1 VEPAFDEP
9 VFLEGVDQSCDAP
22 LRDAERVG
30 ELGHGLGAAAVER
43 VQQPHPL
50 AHYDAAK
57 AALNR
62 YTLGL
67 AQELSPDRIRVNI
80 VTPGPV
86 LTPGGDAVREP
97 FIQAMGATPEAVF
110 AQVPL
115 GGAGAK

>member
-30 ELGHGLGAAAVER
+30 ELG
-43 VQQPHPL
+43 
-50 AHYDAAK
+50 
-57 AALNR
+57 
-62 YTLGL
+62 L
-67 AQELSPDRIRVNI
+67 AQELSPDRILVNI

-115 GGAGAK
+115 GRAGAK